1 MVFENTSHTVPAL
14 TFARATLPV
23 KTQVI
28 YLGTTHRGSWKEHV
42 ERRIDK
48 AAKWDGLAM
57 NMLGKTGGP
66 PVSTVATV
74 REATT
79 ETKILYGAEFTGG
92 TDTTLLDR
100 ANARQIEV
108 EEEILGLRPSADN
121 VGALLELGWSD
132 IETKATQRHLMFWW
146 RLGRTH
152 SELMRRLEWQAHQRN
167 LDESVEERKYPYN
180 WWRYT
185 DKLVANIAR
194 QVKRRLNKCA

>member
-48 AAKWDGLAM
+48 QAKCKGVAT
-57 NMLGKTGGP
+57 NKLGKTGGP
-66 PVSTVATV
+66 PVSTVGTV
-74 REATT
+74 REATA
-79 ETKILYGAEFTGG
+79 EAGKLYGAEFTGG

-100 ANARQIEV
+100 ASARQIEV
-108 EEEILGLRPSADN
+108 PNEFLGLRPSADN
-121 VGALLELGWSD
+121 VGALLELDWSD
-132 IETKATQRHLMFWW
+132 IETKATQRRGMFWW

-152 SELMRRLEWQAHQRN
+152 SELMRRLERQAHQRN
-167 LDESVEERKYPYN
+167 LEESVEERKSS
-180 WWRYT
+180 
-185 DKLVANIAR
+185 
-194 QVKRRLNKCA
+194 

>member
-74 REATT
+74 REATV
-79 ETKILYGAEFTGG
+79 ETGILYGAEFFSS
-92 TDTTLLDR
+92 
-100 ANARQIEV
+100 I
-108 EEEILGLRPSADN
+108 IIDN
-121 VGALLELGWSD
+121 Y
-132 IETKATQRHLMFWW
+132 R
-146 RLGRTH
+146 
-152 SELMRRLEWQAHQRN
+152 
-167 LDESVEERKYPYN
+167 
-180 WWRYT
+180 
-185 DKLVANIAR
+185 
-194 QVKRRLNKCA
+194 